1 MLLLNGPSFK
11 SCITLGDHSFK
22 YAGPKL
28 WNELPRDIR
37 LPTLYIVL
45 SVFSKL
51 TCLGKLF
58 CLECYRFNN
67 VMIVKNLMI
76 IKIVKI
82 INTLVLVIS
91 GL

>member
-1 MLLLNGPSFK
+1 M
-11 SCITLGDHSFK
+11 
-22 YAGPKL
+22 
-28 WNELPRDIR
+28 
-37 LPTLYIVL
+37 PTLYIVL
-45 SVFSKL
+45 SVLSKL

-58 CLECYRFNN
+58 YLECYRFNN
-67 VMIVKNLMI
+67 AMIVKILMI

>member
-1 MLLLNGPSFK
+1 M
-11 SCITLGDHSFK
+11 
-22 YAGPKL
+22 
-28 WNELPRDIR
+28 
-37 LPTLYIVL
+37 PTLYIVL

-58 CLECYRFNN
+58 CLECYRFN
-67 VMIVKNLMI
+67 VMIVKILMI

>member
-1 MLLLNGPSFK
+1 MYPSPSKYVTKSKDVLQLNSVIIK
-11 SCITLGDHSFK
+11 SGSEIVI
-22 YAGPKL
+22 YIYKL
-28 WNELPRDIR
+28 A
-37 LPTLYIVL
+37 
-45 SVFSKL
+45 
-51 TCLGKLF
+51 CLGKLF

>member
-1 MLLLNGPSFK
+1 MP
-11 SCITLGDHSFK
+11 I
-22 YAGPKL
+22 
-28 WNELPRDIR
+28 
-37 LPTLYIVL
+37 LYIVL

-58 CLECYRFNN
+58 CLECYRSNN
-67 VMIVKNLMI
+67 VMIVKILMI
-76 IKIVKI
+76 IKIVRI